1 MLMSETFPLCD
12 SRLHTSFGVLCC
24 VWCDHAQSGG
34 IGTKRLES
42 SICRPTFM
50 MPGGSSTVKHCSV
63 KIILTCMQHIGTGG
77 YGSVYRGIWKGL
89 EVAIKTVV
97 FQDRD
102 EDGTA
107 ERVFKEAAIAC
118 NMSHEHIVNSFTND
132 LKRMPSQLQ
141 NELVDYKLYIIQVWP
156 AVC

>member
-1 MLMSETFPLCD
+1 MFSEGYAEMTASISLANAVLIKCVG
-12 SRLHTSFGVLCC
+12 GV
-24 VWCDHAQSGG
+24 
-34 IGTKRLES
+34 
-42 SICRPTFM
+42 
-50 MPGGSSTVKHCSV
+50 
-63 KIILTCMQHIGTGG
+63 QHIGTGG

-118 NMSHEHIVNSFTND
+118 NMSHEHIVNSFTNE
-132 LKRMPSQLQ
+132 LKRMPSQLP
-141 NELVDYKLYIIQVWP
+141 NELVDYKLYIIQVRT
-156 AVC
+156 AVTCACMLHHAQLWLLLSSARHP

>member
-1 MLMSETFPLCD
+1 
-12 SRLHTSFGVLCC
+12 
-24 VWCDHAQSGG
+24 
-34 IGTKRLES
+34 
-42 SICRPTFM
+42 
-50 MPGGSSTVKHCSV
+50 
-63 KIILTCMQHIGTGG
+63 MQHIGTGG

-118 NMSHEHIVNSFTND
+118 NMSHEHIVNSFTNE
-132 LKRMPSQLQ
+132 LKRMPSQLP
-141 NELVDYKLYIIQVWP
+141 NELVDYKLYIIQVCP
-156 AVC
+156 APC